1 MVGSRISTLIQIK
14 RGRSALILIK
24 AMSAHMVQK
33 VCDKWSL
40 GELIRMLHK
49 RVLEWQA
56 EHPTITWIGW
66 GIVWAIVL
74 TMLFW
79 PTPSR

>member
-1 MVGSRISTLIQIK
+1 MMGSQGSALIHIK
-14 RGRSALILIK
+14 RGRAGLILVK
-24 AMSAHMVQK
+24 AMFAQMLQK
-33 VCDKWSL
+33 NSRKDTRAIL
-40 GELIRMLHK
+40 MLHK